1 MAQTVFPYLLYED
14 LGAMLDWLSS
24 AFGFTEKLRFTGDD
38 GTVNHAEMDVGGASI
53 MMGDP
58 GDEYRSPKNGGGW
71 PAQVQVYVDDVEAH
85 YERANAG
92 GAQIRQELADTPYG
106 DRRYDAHDP
115 EGHLWMFSTH
125 VRDVPPED
133 WGATAA

>member
-14 LGAMLDWLSS
+14 VGAMLDWLSS

-58 GDEYRSPKNGGGW
+58 GDEYRSPK
-71 PAQVQVYVDDVEAH
+71 D
-85 YERANAG
+85 G

-125 VRDVPPED
+125 VRDVSPED
-133 WGATAA
+133 WGATA